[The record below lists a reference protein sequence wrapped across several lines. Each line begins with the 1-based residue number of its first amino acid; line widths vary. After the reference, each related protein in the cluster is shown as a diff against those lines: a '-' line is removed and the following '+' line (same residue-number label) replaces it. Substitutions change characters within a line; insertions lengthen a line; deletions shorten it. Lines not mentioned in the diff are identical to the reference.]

1 MQKKAKIL
9 IVDDDLDM
17 VTAIGAVLEAR
28 DYEVVTAQ
36 DGEDGLAKL
45 KDENPDLMILDL
57 MMPKMD
63 GFAVC
68 MQLKDPKWARY
79 ASIPILILSSIREEA
94 GRRRYELETGL
105 TLNVDDYVEKPI
117 NPSVL
122 LERMEKLLKK
132 SRS

>member
-17 VTAIGAVLEAR
+17 VTAISAVLEAR

-36 DGEDGLAKL
+36 DGEDGLVKL

-79 ASIPILILSSIREEA
+79 ASIPILILSSIREETS
-94 GRRRYELETGL
+94 RRRYELETGL

-122 LERMEKLLKK
+122 LERMEKLLNK

>member
-68 MQLKDPKWARY
+68 MQLKDPKWTRY

>member
-28 DYEVVTAQ
+28 DYEVVTAH

-68 MQLKDPKWARY
+68 TQLKDPKWARY
-79 ASIPILILSSIREEA
+79 ASTPILILSSIREETS
-94 GRRRYELETGL
+94 RRRYELETGL